1 MSDFVVSVNDL
12 KTKVDTLRQLNT
24 QFKSQ
29 VGELEATEANLQGMW
44 EGEAKNTFDLAFKS
58 DKIQM
63 DNFYNAVEIYAQRL
77 ETIAARYAQA
87 EASNVE
93 IAAERTYK

>member
-1 MSDFVVSVNDL
+1 MSDFTVSISDL
-12 KTKVDTLRQLNT
+12 KAKVDTLRQLNA

-29 VGELEATEANLQGMW
+29 VGEIEATAANLNGMW
-44 EGEAKNTFDLAFKS
+44 EGEARQAFQGAFTS
-58 DKIQM
+58 DKVQM
-63 DNFYNAVEIYAQRL
+63 DNFYNAVEVYAQRL

-93 IAAERTYK
+93 IAGERTYK

>member
-1 MSDFVVSVNDL
+1 MADFVVSVSDL
-12 KTKVDTLRQLNT
+12 KAKVDTLRQLNA

-44 EGEAKNTFDLAFKS
+44 EGEAKNTFDNAFRS

-63 DNFYNAVEIYAQRL
+63 DNFYNAVEGYAQRL

-87 EASNVE
+87 EATNTE
-93 IAAERTYK
+93 IAAERTY